1 MGLSLTWTL
10 CCEVLGTGCC
20 LGAQVVKKATKQ
32 LKELKRADEKL
43 KREGRGK
50 LERTSLREDEEE
62 LLNAMCRSL
71 AAGDWWLM
79 LHPYLPMLSNG
90 WCCSQ
95 VLKDVPYEGARSLRI
110 EGSRLGGFETSVFER
125 GKRRRSYGEGV
136 SEQRLGSAQTFGLL
150 GDQMQAP
157 MEDAN
162 DEPHKEPPEE
172 LPEDPV
178 HQHDEWDLEPPEDSV
193 PHHDGWDEDEAHAH
207 DELHDP
213 RNDPRYQLE
222 QKVQALK
229 SRTQQLDLAMG
240 ELDSGEE
247 EGNLVDFLM
256 AENATLRERHDAMQA
271 TLRGEKH
278 GRDFVLD
285 TLQEENDRLR
295 ERLDDMY
302 KKPMDDDKDDQIL
315 ILKFELN
322 KSKQS
327 AEKLAERVESRDYLV
342 DKLRRQNEHF
352 KAGLKTAL
360 SKINELTV
368 KTKAGDRSS
377 KEMGEGHLVD

>member
-10 CCEVLGTGCC
+10 CCEVLGTECC

-32 LKELKRADEKL
+32 LKELKQADEKL
-43 KREGRGK
+43 KREYEDIWKGQRSERTRKALREKLKREYEEK
-50 LERTSLREDEEE
+50 LE
-62 LLNAMCRSL
+62 M
-71 AAGDWWLM
+71 
-79 LHPYLPMLSNG
+79 
-90 WCCSQ
+90 
-95 VLKDVPYEGARSLRI
+95 EG
-110 EGSRLGGFETSVFER
+110 
-125 GKRRRSYGEGV
+125 
-136 SEQRLGSAQTFGLL
+136 
-150 GDQMQAP
+150 
-157 MEDAN
+157 AN
-162 DEPHKEPPEE
+162 DESHKEHPEE
-172 LPEDPV
+172 LPEDPDY
-178 HQHDEWDLEPPEDSV
+178 QHDEWDLEPPEDSV
-193 PHHDGWDEDEAHAH
+193 LHHDGWDEDEAHAH

-240 ELDSGEE
+240 ESDSGEE

-271 TLRGEKH
+271 MLRGEKH

-322 KSKQS
+322 KSKQ
-327 AEKLAERVESRDYLV
+327 RVESRDYLV

-352 KAGLKTAL
+352 KAGLKLAI

-368 KTKAGDRSS
+368 KTEEAGDRSS
-377 KEMGEGHLVD
+377 KEMGEGHSVDRVQELRESGAKEADLFERAWKRFGASLIVTSMTDQMLEMDRD